1 MGYVRA
7 KVLNGYEEETWPT
20 GMMGWAEVGTDKV
33 YEVGTSKV
41 YNEFFTDYWYH
52 KWVAT
57 NPRVEFE
64 TKEECMCWEEVFKDA
79 YEDSDLQDNVNSPA
93 LTGGPAGYYDLPYKD
108 WDTTNDM
115 GEYLAKNR
123 WFEYSLHFKD
133 LLKALVR
140 FGSKDGTTKQYDIEK
155 MIYSGCRAMVM
166 LAGRKAVR
174 DYLQKLLDDPQF
186 KEQEK

>member
-1 MGYVRA
+1 MA
-7 KVLNGYEEETWPT
+7 KWNFSKIDDDCCEEPKLKDLKRPSRRDYSVQEEVELDWVW
-20 GMMGWAEVGTDKV
+20 GRDEAEVT
-33 YEVGTSKV
+33 
-41 YNEFFTDYWYH
+41 
-52 KWVAT
+52 
-57 NPRVEFE
+57 
-64 TKEECMCWEEVFKDA
+64 
-79 YEDSDLQDNVNSPA
+79 DNVNSPA
-93 LTGGPAGYYDLPYKD
+93 LTGGPARYYDLPYKD

-115 GEYLAKNR
+115 GEYLALNR

-140 FGSKDGTTKQYDIEK
+140 FGSKGGTTKQYDIEK

>member
-1 MGYVRA
+1 MSYVRA
-7 KVLNGYEEETWPT
+7 KVLDGDEDTGMVGWAEA
-20 GMMGWAEVGTDKV
+20 GMMGWAEVGT
-33 YEVGTSKV
+33 SKV
-41 YNEFFTDYWYH
+41 YTEFFTDYWYH
-52 KWVAT
+52 KWGAT
-57 NPRVEFE
+57 WPRVEFE
-64 TKEECMCWEEVFKDA
+64 TKEECMEWLEDKNAYDA
-79 YEDSDLQDNVNSPA
+79 SDLQDNVNNPA

-140 FGSKDGTTKQYDIEK
+140 FGSKDGTTKRYDIEK

-166 LAGRKAVR
+166 LAGREAVR
-174 DYLQKLLDDPQF
+174 GYLQKLLDDPQF
-186 KEQEK
+186 KERKDL